1 MGQEDIVSGCMS
13 LSQSARA
20 RLYFHYT
27 RLSYICYMFVQAEG
41 IDLVVELPVEGQAD
55 GLKQQAC
62 VSVVGRVGVNSDVHT
77 RNHLGRIAVA
87 G

>member
-1 MGQEDIVSGCMS
+1 
-13 LSQSARA
+13 
-20 RLYFHYT
+20 
-27 RLSYICYMFVQAEG
+27 MFVQAEG